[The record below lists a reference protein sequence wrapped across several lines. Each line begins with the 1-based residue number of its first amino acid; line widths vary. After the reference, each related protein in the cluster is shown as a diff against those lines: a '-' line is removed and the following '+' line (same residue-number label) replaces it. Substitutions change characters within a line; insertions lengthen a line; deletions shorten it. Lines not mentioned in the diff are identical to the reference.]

1 MVRSLFTLL
10 SVALSL
16 LVVDLAVP
24 GVNISTF
31 VSALIAGLAIG
42 AVNATVKPVVSTLSL
57 PLNFVTFGLFS
68 LVVNGFCFW
77 LASVVVPGFR
87 VDGILAFILGPVVL
101 SFVTTFLN
109 SYFTERHPELAGSA
123 KAPELKAE

>member
-1 MVRSLFTLL
+1 MVRSLLTLL

-16 LVVDLAVP
+16 LVVDLIVP

-42 AVNATVKPVVSTLSL
+42 AVNTTVRPVVSTLSL
-57 PLNFVTFGLFS
+57 PLNFLTFGLFS

-77 LASVVVPGFR
+77 LASVFVPGFS
-87 VDGILAFILGPVVL
+87 VHGLLAFILGPVVL
-101 SFVTTFLN
+101 SFVNTFL
-109 SYFTERHPELAGSA
+109 STYFAERRPELAGTQTT
-123 KAPELKAE
+123 PELRAE